1 MDKSIRKKWI
11 FFSLVFFVS
20 GSILLATWMKVQ
32 QGRTNATVLP
42 RSSITAID
50 FSPQQDTV
58 MLVYPGQG
66 QGKTNDPE
74 LAYSSIVTINM
85 KGKVVSERQVHD
97 PRFTNMTL
105 VQKLSTPNVLYAS
118 VQGYPNYFYTFDFTK
133 RRFVQHHVTYFKHD
147 PMIES
152 IKHFGTDTWFKTL
165 NSYKT
170 GTQRSSQGTGFSHTF
185 SNFDTKENYETPA
198 RFEPGNSM
206 MIDLEHHLAYA
217 SAGSEDE
224 QEEKAAMIFLNKQ
237 TEKPIVYRNKEEPY
251 AYSALYGKDDTAY
264 FASTDGWMIRINE
277 AGEQTERYYPFLQ
290 NTNFDSTDPIRM
302 IDATQGIQVVQQF
315 SQNNLDADHQI
326 LVKWTFGQSFSV
338 QEIKP
343 KFWKADKRYKYVYIH
358 PETKKSY
365 FIEFDPEKPDKGKL
379 LITNQKYELLH
390 EIPVEGPIG
399 IDFVIE

>member
-1 MDKSIRKKWI
+1 
-11 FFSLVFFVS
+11 
-20 GSILLATWMKVQ
+20 MKVQ
-32 QGRTNATVLP
+32 KDRATANILP

-58 MLVYPGQG
+58 MLIYPGQV

-74 LAYSSIVTINM
+74 LAHSSIVSINM
-85 KGKVVSERQVHD
+85 KGKVLSERQIHD
-97 PRFTNMTL
+97 PRFTNLTL

-118 VQGYPNYFYTFDFTK
+118 VQGYPNHFYTFDFTK
-133 RRFVQHHVTYFKHD
+133 RRFVQHDVTYFKHD
-147 PMIES
+147 PMLES

-170 GTQRSSQGTGFSHTF
+170 GSPQSSQGTRFSHTF

-206 MIDLEHHLAYA
+206 MIELKQHLAYA
-217 SAGSEDE
+217 SIGSEDE
-224 QEEKAAMIFLNKQ
+224 QGEKAAMIFLDKR
-237 TEKPIVYRNKEEPY
+237 TEKPIVYRKKEEPY

-302 IDATQGIQVVQQF
+302 IDATQGIQVAQQF
-315 SQNNLDADHQI
+315 SHNNQNRDRHI
-326 LVKWTFGQSFSV
+326 LVKWSFGQSFSV
-338 QEIKP
+338 QKIKP
-343 KFWKADKRYKYVYIH
+343 QFWKSDKWYKYLYIH
-358 PETKKSY
+358 PKTKKSY
-365 FIEFDPEKPDKGKL
+365 FIEFDPNHSDKGKL

-390 EIPVEGPIG
+390 EIPVEGPMG

>member
-1 MDKSIRKKWI
+1 MDKLIRNKWI
-11 FFSLVFFVS
+11 YFSLVCLVC

-32 QGRTNATVLP
+32 KDRATANILP

-58 MLVYPGQG
+58 MLIYPGQV

-74 LAYSSIVTINM
+74 LAYSSIVSINM
-85 KGKVVSERQVHD
+85 KGKVLSERQIHD
-97 PRFTNMTL
+97 PRFTNLTL
-105 VQKLSTPNVLYAS
+105 VQKLSTPNVLFAS
-118 VQGYPNYFYTFDFTK
+118 VQGYPNHFYTFDFTK
-133 RRFVQHHVTYFKHD
+133 RRFVQHDVTYFKHD
-147 PMIES
+147 PMLES

-170 GTQRSSQGTGFSHTF
+170 GSPQSSQGTGFSHTF

-198 RFEPGNSM
+198 RFEPSNSM
-206 MIDLEHHLAYA
+206 MIELEHHLAYA
-217 SAGSEDE
+217 SIGSDDE
-224 QEEKAAMIFLNKQ
+224 QEEKAAMVFLDKQ
-237 TEKPIVYRNKEEPY
+237 TEKPIVYRKKEEPY

-264 FASTDGWMIRINE
+264 FASTDGWMIRLNE
-277 AGEQTERYYPFLQ
+277 KGEQTEQYYSFLQ
-290 NTNFDSTDPIRM
+290 NSNYDVTDPIRM
-302 IDATQGIQVVQQF
+302 INEKQGVQVVQQF
-315 SQNNLDADHQI
+315 SRNNLDADHQI
-326 LVKWTFGQSFSV
+326 LVKWTFGQPFSV
-338 QEIKP
+338 KEIKP
-343 KFWKADKRYKYVYIH
+343 KFWKADKWYKYVYIH

-379 LITNQKYELLH
+379 LITNQKYELFH

>member
-1 MDKSIRKKWI
+1 MDKLIRNKWI
-11 FFSLVFFVS
+11 YFSLVCLVC

-32 QGRTNATVLP
+32 KDRATANILP

-58 MLVYPGQG
+58 MLIYPGQV

-74 LAYSSIVTINM
+74 LAYSSIVSINM
-85 KGKVVSERQVHD
+85 EGKVLSERQIHD
-97 PRFTNMTL
+97 PRFTNLTL

-118 VQGYPNYFYTFDFTK
+118 VQGYPNHFYTFDFTK
-133 RRFVQHHVTYFKHD
+133 RRFVQHDVTYFKHD
-147 PMIES
+147 PMLES

-170 GTQRSSQGTGFSHTF
+170 GSPQSSQGTRFSHTF

-198 RFEPGNSM
+198 RFEPGNSI
-206 MIDLEHHLAYA
+206 MIELKQHLAYA
-217 SAGSEDE
+217 SIGSEDE
-224 QEEKAAMIFLNKQ
+224 QGEKAAMIFLDKR
-237 TEKPIVYRNKEEPY
+237 TEKPIVYRKKEEPY

-302 IDATQGIQVVQQF
+302 IDATQGIQVAQQF
-315 SQNNLDADHQI
+315 SRDNQNRDRHI
-326 LVKWTFGQSFSV
+326 LVKWSFGQSFSV
-338 QEIKP
+338 QKIKP
-343 KFWKADKRYKYVYIH
+343 QYWKADKWYKYLYIH
-358 PETKKSY
+358 PKTKKSY
-365 FIEFDPEKPDKGKL
+365 FIEFDPNHSDKGKL

-390 EIPVEGPIG
+390 EIPVEGPMG

>member
-1 MDKSIRKKWI
+1 MDKLIRNKWI
-11 FFSLVFFVS
+11 YFSLVCLVC

-32 QGRTNATVLP
+32 KDRATANILP

-58 MLVYPGQG
+58 MLIYPGQV
-66 QGKTNDPE
+66 QRKTNDPE
-74 LAYSSIVTINM
+74 LAYSSIVSINM
-85 KGKVVSERQVHD
+85 KGKVLSERQIHD
-97 PRFTNMTL
+97 PRFTNLTL

-118 VQGYPNYFYTFDFTK
+118 VQGYPNHFYTFDFTK
-133 RRFVQHHVTYFKHD
+133 RRFVQHDVTYFKHD
-147 PMIES
+147 PMLES

-170 GTQRSSQGTGFSHTF
+170 GSPQSSQGTRFSHTF

-206 MIDLEHHLAYA
+206 MIELKQHLAYA
-217 SAGSEDE
+217 SIGSEDE
-224 QEEKAAMIFLNKQ
+224 QGEKAAMIFLDKR
-237 TEKPIVYRNKEEPY
+237 TEKPIVYRKKEEPY

-302 IDATQGIQVVQQF
+302 IDATQGIQVAQQF
-315 SQNNLDADHQI
+315 SHDNQNRDRHI
-326 LVKWTFGQSFSV
+326 LVKWSFGQSFSV
-338 QEIKP
+338 QKIKP
-343 KFWKADKRYKYVYIH
+343 QFWKADKWYKYLYIH
-358 PETKKSY
+358 PKTKKSY
-365 FIEFDPEKPDKGKL
+365 FIEFDPNHSDKGKL

-390 EIPVEGPIG
+390 ELPVEGPMG

>member
-1 MDKSIRKKWI
+1 MDKLIRNKWI
-11 FFSLVFFVS
+11 YFSLVCLVC

-32 QGRTNATVLP
+32 KDRATANILP

-58 MLVYPGQG
+58 MLIYPGQV

-74 LAYSSIVTINM
+74 LAYSSIVSINM
-85 KGKVVSERQVHD
+85 KGKVLSERQIHD
-97 PRFTNMTL
+97 PRFTNLTL

-118 VQGYPNYFYTFDFTK
+118 VQGYPNHFYTFDFTK
-133 RRFVQHHVTYFKHD
+133 RRFVQHDVTYFKHD
-147 PMIES
+147 PMLES

-170 GTQRSSQGTGFSHTF
+170 GSPQSSQGTRFSHTF

-206 MIDLEHHLAYA
+206 MIELKQHLAYA
-217 SAGSEDE
+217 SIGSEDE
-224 QEEKAAMIFLNKQ
+224 QGEKAAMIFLDKR
-237 TEKPIVYRNKEEPY
+237 TEKPIVYRKKEEPY

-302 IDATQGIQVVQQF
+302 IDATQGIQVAQQF
-315 SQNNLDADHQI
+315 SHDNQNRDRHI
-326 LVKWTFGQSFSV
+326 LVKWSFGQSFSV
-338 QEIKP
+338 QKIKP
-343 KFWKADKRYKYVYIH
+343 QFWKADK
-358 PETKKSY
+358 
-365 FIEFDPEKPDKGKL
+365 
-379 LITNQKYELLH
+379 
-390 EIPVEGPIG
+390 
-399 IDFVIE
+399 